1 MRATP
6 DDLDAAPE
14 LAVIAVLETTLDQ
27 AVLALIT
34 QHREIT
40 DSDDLV
46 GLPPTAW
53 LADILASAAQDLRHL
68 IERYRQA
75 ALDDARYRA
84 RHAPFTPP
92 PPRNFAE

>member
-1 MRATP
+1 MRVTP

-14 LAVIAVLETTLDQ
+14 LAVLAVLDSTLDQ
-27 AVLALIT
+27 AVLALIALN
-34 QHREIT
+34 RDIT
-40 DSDDLV
+40 DGEDLV

-53 LADILASAAQDLRHL
+53 IADLFASAAQHLRHL
-68 IERYRQA
+68 IEQYHRA

-84 RHAPFTPP
+84 RIPCLTPP